1 VTDRCAI
8 IIFWYK
14 FGTNN
19 KHVSQDSN

>member
-14 FGTNN
+14 FGTYN